1 MLRVFHRVTLV
12 FQNIILTTGS
22 PSDITADVQIPMM
35 LLVILRVQMTNL
47 ISVLDFAEKFSS

>member
-1 MLRVFHRVTLV
+1 VLRVFHRVTLV